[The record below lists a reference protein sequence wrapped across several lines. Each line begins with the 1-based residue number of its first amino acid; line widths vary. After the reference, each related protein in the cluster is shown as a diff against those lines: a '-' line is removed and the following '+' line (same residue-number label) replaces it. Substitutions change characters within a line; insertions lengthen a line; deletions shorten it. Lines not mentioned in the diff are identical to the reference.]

1 MKFALI
7 ENGIVLQIQPN
18 KQDGF
23 IEVDDSVICGMLVDG
38 GVFTTPEPE
47 PKSPYQAM
55 SDLES
60 TRTPR
65 REREAR
71 MGVTGAQQWLDDLD
85 LEIEA
90 LRPEL

>member
-1 MKFALI
+1 MKYFKA
-7 ENGIVLQIQPN
+7 ENGIVIQVICNPR
-18 KQDGF
+18 KGF
-23 IEVDDSVICGMLVDG
+23 TETNENVVCGMLFDS
-38 GVFTTPEPE
+38 GVFTTPDSA
-47 PKSPYQAM
+47 PKSPYEAM
-55 SDLES
+55 ANLEA

-71 MGVTGAQQWLDDLD
+71 MGVSGAQKWLDDLD

>member
-1 MKFALI
+1 MMNYYKN
-7 ENGIVLQIQPN
+7 ENGDLFVNPILANHAGLIKITEN
-18 KQDGF
+18 DF
-23 IEVDDSVICGMLVDG
+23 NELV
-38 GVFTTPEPE
+38 TIKNTPAD
-47 PKSPYQAM
+47 KTPYETMAE
-55 SDLES
+55 LES

-85 LEIEA
+85 LEIED